1 MRAVISVLF
10 LLILAPAA
18 AAEPSPME
26 TSFAGNPLVI
36 INITYDPG
44 PGGGD
49 GFEGEIVLELFLN
62 WAPITVSNF
71 LGLVNQS
78 FYEGIFYHRIIDDFV
93 IQSGDPTCRA
103 TQVRLGESVS
113 DTIRLTFHT
122 YPYAF
127 TWCRVRASAR
137 CPSREGRHARH
148 QLG

>member
-71 LGLVNQS
+71 LGLRSEERRVGK
-78 FYEGIFYHRIIDDFV
+78 E
-93 IQSGDPTCRA
+93 CRS
-103 TQVRLGESVS
+103 RWS
-113 DTIRLTFHT
+113 
-122 YPYAF
+122 
-127 TWCRVRASAR
+127 RA
-137 CPSREGRHARH
+137 H
-148 QLG
+148 